1 MGEQKYET
9 TANWREQCDYC
20 KSLRVD
26 DHWEGIKLKEI
37 TPFVSAVCPKC
48 GTKHAWGDQDANWF
62 GL

>member
-20 KSLRVD
+20 EPVRIGG
-26 DHWEGIKLKEI
+26 HYEGVKLVEIKPYDK
-37 TPFVSAVCPKC
+37 AVCPKC
-48 GTKHAWGDQDANWF
+48 GTKHAWGETDAAWF